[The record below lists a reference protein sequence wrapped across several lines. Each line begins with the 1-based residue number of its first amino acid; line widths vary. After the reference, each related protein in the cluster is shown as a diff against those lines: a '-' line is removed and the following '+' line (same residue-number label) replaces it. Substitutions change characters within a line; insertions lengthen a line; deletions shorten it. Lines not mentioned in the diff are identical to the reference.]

1 VTASATSGAGMA
13 LSCQC
18 APLWCSCEVERFNAP
33 FLPIEVGPYSTSETA
48 CGESAHAQVSSE
60 TAT

>member
-1 VTASATSGAGMA
+1 MA

-48 CGESAHAQVSSE
+48 CGESAHTQVSSQ